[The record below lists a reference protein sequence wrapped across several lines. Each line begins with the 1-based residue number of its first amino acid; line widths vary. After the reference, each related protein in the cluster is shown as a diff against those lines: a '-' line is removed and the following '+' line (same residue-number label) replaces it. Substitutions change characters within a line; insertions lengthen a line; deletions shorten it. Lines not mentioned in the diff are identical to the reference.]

1 MFPLQSGRQGWGN
14 PLDRQHGV
22 WSIPLA
28 RHPNVTPAQG
38 AHIIRSV
45 TCSWEL
51 EKAFLDDR
59 ALVTNEGEC
68 GGTDQLNCDRCYG
81 NTDIDAMVT

>member
-1 MFPLQSGRQGWGN
+1 MFPLQSGRQGSGN

-28 RHPNVTPAQG
+28 RHPKVTPAQG

-45 TCSWEL
+45 ICSWEL
-51 EKAFLDDR
+51 ERVPLDDR
-59 ALVTNEGEC
+59 ALVTNESEC
-68 GGTDQLNCDRCYG
+68 GGNDDLLDCDRCYG
-81 NTDIDAMVT
+81 NTDT